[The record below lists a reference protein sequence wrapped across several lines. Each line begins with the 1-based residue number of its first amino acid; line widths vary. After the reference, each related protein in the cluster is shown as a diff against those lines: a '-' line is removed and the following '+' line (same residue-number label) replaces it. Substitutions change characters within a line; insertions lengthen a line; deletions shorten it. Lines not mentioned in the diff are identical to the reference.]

1 MEKAESKEAALLALR
16 KIRERFDPPRTL
28 QDVSKA
34 EPVEEVCQGVR
45 IRDDAERGLV
55 QMFFPQV
62 PEEKV
67 RRYMK
72 KHGFEWMAG
81 EQCWESKRTVNAV
94 YHARKAI
101 NRGVVSS

>member
-1 MEKAESKEAALLALR
+1 MEKAESKETALLALR
-16 KIRERFDPPRTL
+16 KIRERLDPPRTL
-28 QDVSKA
+28 QDASKA

-45 IRDDAERGLV
+45 IRDDVERGFV

-72 KHGFEWMAG
+72 NMALNG
-81 EQCWESKRTVNAV
+81 WPGSSAG
-94 YHARKAI
+94 KASG
-101 NRGVVSS
+101 R